1 MKTIISI
8 TALSIL
14 ILNLF
19 IQTTDYERLKTDA
32 EAQYNQGS
40 YARAYEIYARVDKNK
55 LGADESRWVEFRL
68 ADTTW
73 RAQAQTE
80 TSNTTKFEQSQKQLE
95 ELIRTADAE
104 PDRDLVW
111 AEAHESLGDLFW
123 TRRNQMNWGSAW
135 PHYQQSLDWWAGQR
149 QLEDRSRSVSEN
161 RFQGCRT
168 STSGRVLLLHVLRQ
182 LHSSD
187 TP

>member
-14 ILNLF
+14 VLNLF
-19 IQTTDYERLKTDA
+19 IQTTDYERLKADA

-73 RAQAQTE
+73 RAQSQTE
-80 TSNTTKFEQSQKQLE
+80 TSDTTKLEQSQKQLDQVE
-95 ELIRTADAE
+95 CVSDCNGGGGAR
-104 PDRDLVW
+104 V
-111 AEAHESLGDLFW
+111 
-123 TRRNQMNWGSAW
+123 
-135 PHYQQSLDWWAGQR
+135 AG
-149 QLEDRSRSVSEN
+149 
-161 RFQGCRT
+161 
-168 STSGRVLLLHVLRQ
+168 
-182 LHSSD
+182 
-187 TP
+187 